1 MRCSSNPRQS
11 FFACFPFLLSHR
23 DAAGSSIR
31 GRSVLNLGP
40 YPIHRQKAILGV
52 TSHAADVNSG
62 IKLTLRHAPGPKVAD
77 QWMRLART
85 ADFKATRLA
94 QVAGVSPRTLQRH
107 FKAEYRI
114 TVSEWLKR
122 IRMREASER
131 IQAGDRVKAVAMDLG
146 YKQLSHFSRE
156 FKRAFGL
163 PPTRVP
169 STAHKAQN
177 TNGN

>member
-1 MRCSSNPRQS
+1 VKNGITT
-11 FFACFPFLLSHR
+11 AW
-23 DAAGSSIR
+23 
-31 GRSVLNLGP
+31 RSAP
-40 YPIHRQKAILGV
+40 DQKIAE
-52 TSHAADVNSG
+52 
-62 IKLTLRHAPGPKVAD
+62 

-94 QVAGVSPRTLQRH
+94 GVAGVSPRTLQRH
-107 FKAEYRI
+107 FKAEYGI

-122 IRMREASER
+122 VRLREASER

-156 FKRAFGL
+156 FKRAYGL
-163 PPTRVP
+163 PPTRVL

-177 TNGN
+177 TRGN